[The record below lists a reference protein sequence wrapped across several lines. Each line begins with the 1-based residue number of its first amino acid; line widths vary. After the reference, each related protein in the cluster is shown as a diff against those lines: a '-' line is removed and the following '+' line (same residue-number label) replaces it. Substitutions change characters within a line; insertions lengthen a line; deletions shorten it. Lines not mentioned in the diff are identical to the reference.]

1 MTPLV
6 LDGLGLS
13 LDDLVRVARD
23 PSARVSVSDT
33 ARERVRA
40 SRCRIDRIV
49 ETYRADFEAYESGER
64 AERPV
69 QDYGITTGFGE
80 FKDVPVPPDELE
92 DLQQNLLRSHAV
104 GMGDSADADDPA
116 NYFAA
121 EVVRAVLVIRINAF
135 LKGHSGVREELVDTV
150 LALLHAGIVPLVPT
164 KGSMGS
170 SGDLCPLSHL
180 FNILL
185 GEGRYVVLRDA
196 DRDGGRMALRPSEA
210 KPARDLAND
219 LASELEGEYAVPSYK
234 EGLALINGAT
244 VSTAVLALAS
254 YDAEVLADTADAAAA
269 LSLEAACG
277 CARAFDPQVHD
288 ARGHVGQRA
297 SAQRIRELVA
307 ESRLVDGAG
316 AVQDAYSLR
325 CAPVV
330 HGSTRDA
337 LGFVR
342 GVVEAEINAATDNPL
357 FFGSGSAATDAEPW
371 DHRFSENWPAGY
383 DGRQRSSFSA
393 GNFHGQPIA
402 MAADFLAIATAELA
416 NISERRSQLL
426 LDRNHSRN
434 LPANL
439 VSRRGLNS
447 GCMLLQYAAA
457 SLVTENRVLCH
468 PASVDSIPTAA
479 NIEDHVA
486 VATTAAR
493 KARSVVANVQAA
505 LAIEFLVAT
514 QAIDWRVGM
523 DYPPV
528 PPTEPSPSG
537 RPTSP
542 VGADEGREA
551 VEREARLF
559 EDATLKRRR
568 PEIAARLG
576 LGTRTVYLAVRDA
589 AEPVLGDRVLDA
601 DIRRVRRRIAAGAFA
616 GGNPP

>member
-1 MTPLV
+1 MTALV
-6 LDGLGLS
+6 LDGQGLT

-23 PSARVSVSDT
+23 SSARVKVSDA

-40 SRCRIDRIV
+40 SRRRIDQIV
-49 ETYRADFEAYESGER
+49 ARYRDDYEAYESGER

-92 DLQQNLLRSHAV
+92 VLQQNLLLSHAV

-116 NYFAA
+116 NYFSAD
-121 EVVRAVLVIRINAF
+121 VVRAVLVIRVNAF

-170 SGDLCPLSHL
+170 SGDLCPMSHL
-180 FNILL
+180 FHVLL
-185 GEGRYVVLRDA
+185 GEGRYVVVRDA
-196 DRDGGRMALRPSEA
+196 SRGELGMALRPAEA
-210 KPARDLAND
+210 KPARELAGDLA
-219 LASELEGEYAVPSYK
+219 AELDGEFAVPSYK

-244 VSTAVLALAS
+244 VSTAVLALAAR
-254 YDAEVLADTADAAAA
+254 DAEQLADTADAAAA

-277 CARAFDPQVHD
+277 CARAFDPQVHE
-288 ARGHVGQRA
+288 ARGHSGQQR
-297 SAQRIRELVA
+297 SAERIRQMVEG
-307 ESRLVDGAG
+307 SRLVDAAG

-337 LGFVR
+337 LVFVR
-342 GVVEAEINAATDNPL
+342 GVVETEINAATDNPL
-357 FFGSGSAATDAEPW
+357 FFDNGVAPQNDGPW
-371 DHRFSENWPAGY
+371 DHRFHENWPAGY

-402 MAADFLAIATAELA
+402 MAADFLAIATSELA
-416 NISERRSQLL
+416 NISERRTQLL
-426 LDRNHSRN
+426 LDRFHNRN

-439 VSRRGLNS
+439 VSRRGVNS

-493 KARSVVANVQAA
+493 KARTVVANVEAA
-505 LAIEFLVAT
+505 LAIELMVAA
-514 QAIDWRVGM
+514 QAVDWRVGM
-523 DYPPV
+523 GYPPTPSAESV
-528 PPTEPSPSG
+528 PGDP
-537 RPTSP
+537 PTSP
-542 VGADEGREA
+542 VGADEGRQA
-551 VEREARLF
+551 VDGEARQF
-559 EDATLKRRR
+559 EDATQERNR
-568 PEIAARLG
+568 PGIAARLG
-576 LGTRTVYLAVRDA
+576 QGTGRTYLAVRDTV
-589 AEPVLGDRVLDA
+589 EPVLADRVLDA
-601 DIRRVRRRIAAGAFA
+601 DVRRLRRLIASGAFA
-616 GGNPP
+616 AEPT